1 MNNIILNYILRN
13 FLKNFFIVT
22 MIFYSFGMILNLF
35 EEVEFFKNLN
45 VSFTTPFIMT
55 SIFIPSM
62 IINILPF
69 VIFISSILFIL
80 RLKKSKDFLTL
91 KVFGYSNLKL
101 FFVLALTAFLLGWF
115 ILFFINPITSSL
127 SKYYEK
133 TKSKYSKDIDHLITF
148 NSSGLWIKENFE
160 NKQRVISGSRI
171 EGKYLI
177 DVTILHYNQNS
188 NLMEKIIANEANIE
202 NNEWQLKE
210 VQIYYPENGIFK
222 NSNIQELNIKSNYNL
237 HKINNLYKNFDTL
250 SFIDLIFNFE
260 KLIDN
265 GYSKKFLNKSFH
277 TMLILPFFLMVMAG
291 IASIFTMSNFNNSN
305 NLRIISFG
313 LITTA
318 ATFYFKDL
326 SIALGQTDR
335 IPLILSVWAP
345 IIILS
350 LIMVVGILQINEK

>member
-1 MNNIILNYILRN
+1 MNNILLNYILKN

-22 MIFYSFGMILNLF
+22 MVFYSFGMILNLF

-45 VSFTTPFIMT
+45 VSFTTPLIMT

-69 VIFISSILFIL
+69 VIFISSIWFII
-80 RLKKSKDFLTL
+80 KIKNNKDFLTL
-91 KVFGYSNLKL
+91 KVFGYSNLKM
-101 FFVLALTAFLLGWF
+101 FFVLAITAFLLGWF

-148 NSSGLWIKENFE
+148 NSTGLWIKENFE
-160 NKQRVISGSRI
+160 NKQRIISGSEI

-177 DVTILHYNQNS
+177 DVTILHYDENS
-188 NLMEKIIANEANIE
+188 NLTQKLIAKKADIEKNI
-202 NNEWQLKE
+202 WLLKQ
-210 VQIYYPENGIFK
+210 VQVYSPENGIFK
-222 NSNIQELNIKSNYNL
+222 NSNIKELNIKSNYNL

-250 SFIDLIFNFE
+250 SFVDLIFNFE

-265 GYSKKFLNKSFH
+265 GYSEKFLNKSFH
-277 TMLILPFFLMVMAG
+277 TMLILPFFLMVMTG
-291 IASIFTMSNFNNSN
+291 IASIFTMSSLKNSN
-305 NLRIISFG
+305 NFKIISFG
-313 LITTA
+313 LISTA

-350 LIMVVGILQINEK
+350 LIMIVGVLQINEK

>member
-1 MNNIILNYILRN
+1 MNNILLNYILRN
-13 FLKNFFIVT
+13 FLKNFFVVT

-69 VIFISSILFIL
+69 VIFISSIWFIL

-101 FFVLALTAFLLGWF
+101 FFVLAITAFLLGWF
-115 ILFFINPITSSL
+115 ILFFVNPITSSL

-160 NKQRVISGSRI
+160 NKQRIISGSRI
-171 EGKYLI
+171 DGKYLI

-188 NLMEKIIANEANIE
+188 NLMEKIIANKANIE

-210 VQIYYPENGIFK
+210 VLIYYPENGIFK
-222 NSNIQELNIKSNYNL
+222 NSNIKELNIKSNYNL

-265 GYSKKFLNKSFH
+265 GYSNKFLNKSFH

-305 NLRIISFG
+305 NFRIISFG

-326 SIALGQTDR
+326 SIALGQTER

>member
-1 MNNIILNYILRN
+1 MNNILLNYILRN
-13 FLKNFFIVT
+13 FLKNFFVVT

>member
-1 MNNIILNYILRN
+1 MNNILLNYILRN
-13 FLKNFFIVT
+13 YLKNFFIVT
-22 MIFYSFGMILNLF
+22 MIIYSFGMILNLF

-45 VSFTTPFIMT
+45 VSFATPFIMT

-69 VIFISSILFIL
+69 VIFISSIWFII

-101 FFVLALTAFLLGWF
+101 FFVLAITAFLLGCF
-115 ILFFINPITSSL
+115 ILFFVNPITSSL

-148 NSSGLWIKENFE
+148 NSSGLWIKENLE
-160 NKQRVISGSRI
+160 NKQRIISGTRI

-188 NLMEKIIANEANIE
+188 NLLEKIIANEANIE
-202 NNEWQLKE
+202 KNEWQLKD
-210 VQIYYPENGIFK
+210 VQIYYPEDGIFK
-222 NSNIQELNIKSNYNL
+222 NSNIEELNIKSNYNL

-250 SFIDLIFNFE
+250 SFVDLIFNFE

-291 IASIFTMSNFNNSN
+291 IASIFSMSNFNNSN

-350 LIMVVGILQINEK
+350 LIMIVGILQINEK

>member
-1 MNNIILNYILRN
+1 MNNILLNYILKN
-13 FLKNFFIVT
+13 FLKKFFIVT
-22 MIFYSFGMILNLF
+22 MVFYSFGMILNLF

-69 VIFISSILFIL
+69 VIFISSIWFII
-80 RLKKSKDFLTL
+80 KIKNNKDFLTL
-91 KVFGYSNLKL
+91 KVFGYSNLKM
-101 FFVLALTAFLLGWF
+101 FFVLAITAFLLGWF

-148 NSSGLWIKENFE
+148 NSTGLWIKENFE
-160 NKQRVISGSRI
+160 NKQRIISGSGI

-177 DVTILHYNQNS
+177 DVTILHFDENS
-188 NLMEKIIANEANIE
+188 NLTQKLIAKEADIEKNI
-202 NNEWQLKE
+202 WLLKQ
-210 VQIYYPENGIFK
+210 VQIYSPENGVFK
-222 NSNIQELNIKSNYNL
+222 NSNIKELNIKSNYNL

-250 SFIDLIFNFE
+250 SFVDLIFNFE
-260 KLIDN
+260 ELIDN

-277 TMLILPFFLMVMAG
+277 TMLILPFFLMVMTG
-291 IASIFTMSNFNNSN
+291 IASIFTMSSLKNSN
-305 NLRIISFG
+305 NFRIISFG
-313 LITTA
+313 LISTA

-350 LIMVVGILQINEK
+350 LIMIVGVLQINEK

>member
-1 MNNIILNYILRN
+1 MNNILLNYILKN
-13 FLKNFFIVT
+13 YLKNFFIVT
-22 MIFYSFGMILNLF
+22 MIIYSFGMILNLF

-45 VSFTTPFIMT
+45 VSFATPFIMT

-69 VIFISSILFIL
+69 VIFISSIWFII

-101 FFVLALTAFLLGWF
+101 FFVLAITAFLLGWF
-115 ILFFINPITSSL
+115 ILFFVNPITSSL

-148 NSSGLWIKENFE
+148 NSSGLWIKENLE
-160 NKQRVISGSRI
+160 NKQRIISGSRI

-188 NLMEKIIANEANIE
+188 NLLEKIIANEANIE
-202 NNEWQLKE
+202 KNEWLLKE

-222 NSNIQELNIKSNYNL
+222 NSNIKELNIKSNYNL

-250 SFIDLIFNFE
+250 SFVDLIFNFE

-291 IASIFTMSNFNNSN
+291 IASIFSMSNFNNSN

-350 LIMVVGILQINEK
+350 LIMIVGILQINEK

>member
-1 MNNIILNYILRN
+1 MNNILLNYILKN
-13 FLKNFFIVT
+13 YLKNFFVVT
-22 MIFYSFGMILNLF
+22 MIIYSFGMILNLF

-45 VSFTTPFIMT
+45 VSFATPFVMT

-69 VIFISSILFIL
+69 VIFISSIWFII

-101 FFVLALTAFLLGWF
+101 FFVLAITAFLLGWF

-127 SKYYEK
+127 SKYYEN

-160 NKQRVISGSRI
+160 NKQRIISGSRI

-188 NLMEKIIANEANIE
+188 HLIEKIIANEANIE
-202 NNEWQLKE
+202 NSEWLLEE
-210 VQIYYPENGIFK
+210 VQIYYLENGIFK
-222 NSNIQELNIKSNYNL
+222 NSNIKELNIKSNYNL

-291 IASIFTMSNFNNSN
+291 IASIFTMSNLNNSN
-305 NLRIISFG
+305 NFRIISFG

-350 LIMVVGILQINEK
+350 LIMVVGVLQINEK

>member
-1 MNNIILNYILRN
+1 MNNILLNYILRN
-13 FLKNFFIVT
+13 YLKNFFIVT
-22 MIFYSFGMILNLF
+22 MIIYSFGMILNLF

-45 VSFTTPFIMT
+45 VSFATPFIMT

-69 VIFISSILFIL
+69 VIFISSIWFII

-101 FFVLALTAFLLGWF
+101 FFVLAITAFLLGWF
-115 ILFFINPITSSL
+115 ILFFVNPITSSL

-148 NSSGLWIKENFE
+148 NSSGLWIKENLE
-160 NKQRVISGSRI
+160 NKQRIISGSRV

-188 NLMEKIIANEANIE
+188 NLLEKIIANEANIE
-202 NNEWQLKE
+202 KNEWQLKD
-210 VQIYYPENGIFK
+210 VQIYYPEDGIFK
-222 NSNIQELNIKSNYNL
+222 NSNIEELNIKSNYNL

-250 SFIDLIFNFE
+250 SFVDLIFNFE

-291 IASIFTMSNFNNSN
+291 IASIFSMSNFNNSN

-350 LIMVVGILQINEK
+350 LIMIVGILQINEK

>member
-1 MNNIILNYILRN
+1 MNSILLNYILRN

-22 MIFYSFGMILNLF
+22 MVFYSFGMTLNLF

-45 VSFTTPFIMT
+45 VSFAMPFIMT

-62 IINILPF
+62 IINYLPF
-69 VIFISSILFIL
+69 VIFISSILFMMRI
-80 RLKKSKDFLTL
+80 KSNKDFLTL
-91 KVFGYSNLKL
+91 KVFGYSNLKM
-101 FFVLALTAFLLGWF
+101 FFILATTAFFLGWF

-133 TKSKYSKDIDHLITF
+133 TKSKYSKDIDHLVTF
-148 NSSGLWIKENFE
+148 NSAGLWIKENVE
-160 NKQRVISGSRI
+160 NKQRIISGSKI
-171 EGKYLI
+171 QENYLM
-177 DVTILHYNQNS
+177 DVTILHYDENS
-188 NLMEKIIANEANIE
+188 NLIQKLIAKKADIE
-202 NNEWQLKE
+202 NSDWLLQK
-210 VQIYYPENGIFK
+210 VQVYSPENGIFK
-222 NSNIQELNIKSNYNL
+222 NTNVEELKIKSNYNL
-237 HKINNLYKNFDTL
+237 HKINNLFKNFDTL
-250 SFIDLIFNFE
+250 SFVDLIFNYE
-260 KLIDN
+260 ELIDN

-277 TMLILPFFLMVMAG
+277 AMLVLPFFFMVMTG
-291 IASIFTMSNFNNSN
+291 IASIFTMSSFKNSN
-305 NLRIISFG
+305 NFRIISFG

-350 LIMVVGILQINEK
+350 LIMIVGVLQINEK

>member
-1 MNNIILNYILRN
+1 MNNILLNYILRN
-13 FLKNFFIVT
+13 YLKNFFIVT
-22 MIFYSFGMILNLF
+22 MIIYSFGMILNLF

-45 VSFTTPFIMT
+45 VSFATPFIMT

-69 VIFISSILFIL
+69 VIFISSIWFII

-101 FFVLALTAFLLGWF
+101 FFVLAITAFLLGWF
-115 ILFFINPITSSL
+115 ILFFVNPITSSL

-148 NSSGLWIKENFE
+148 NSSGLWIKENLE
-160 NKQRVISGSRI
+160 NKQRIISGSRV

-188 NLMEKIIANEANIE
+188 NLLEKIIANEANIE
-202 NNEWQLKE
+202 KNEWLLKD
-210 VQIYYPENGIFK
+210 VQIYYPEDGIFK
-222 NSNIQELNIKSNYNL
+222 NSNIEELNIKSNYNL

-250 SFIDLIFNFE
+250 SFVDLIFNFE

-291 IASIFTMSNFNNSN
+291 IASIFSMSNFNNSN

-350 LIMVVGILQINEK
+350 LIMIVGILQINEK